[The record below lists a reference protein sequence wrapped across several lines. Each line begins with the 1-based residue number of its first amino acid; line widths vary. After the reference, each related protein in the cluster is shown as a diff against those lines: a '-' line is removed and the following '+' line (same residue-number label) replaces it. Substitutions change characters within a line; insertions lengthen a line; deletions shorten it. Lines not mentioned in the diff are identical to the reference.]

1 MQNTLGSR
9 QFVHWRLSYRSPS
22 ITLLQSPLH
31 GIFILSPITP
41 HLRSRD
47 RRSPLTT
54 HSLTVESQTRCLL
67 GIVRPRSAHGDSPSH
82 NNYNRIVPRAGAE
95 LPLDVCTPDAR
106 PRYRCP
112 NMVPAESM
120 SSCTREHQ
128 SIHLACSRC
137 MSTGPAH
144 WYVRTTL
151 PQLPSPFP
159 RAVRQYLS

>member
-31 GIFILSPITP
+31 GIFILSPITR
-41 HLRSRD
+41 HLRPRD

-82 NNYNRIVPRAGAE
+82 NNYNRIVPRARAQ
-95 LPLDVCTPDAR
+95 LPLDVAVPMHGLDTDA
-106 PRYRCP
+106 PTWC
-112 NMVPAESM
+112 
-120 SSCTREHQ
+120 Q
-128 SIHLACSRC
+128 
-137 MSTGPAH
+137 
-144 WYVRTTL
+144 
-151 PQLPSPFP
+151 P
-159 RAVRQYLS
+159 RACPRVPESTSRFILRAHGACPRGQHTGMFEPPCLNCRPQYLS